1 MDFSGNG
8 TEDIAVKELLL
19 RVDGMGQENIR
30 EFLTEVISILES
42 YF

>member
-1 MDFSGNG
+1 MSKIICQKN
-8 TEDIAVKELLL
+8 K
-19 RVDGMGQENIR
+19 GQENIR